1 MLATTADAK
10 QHDQQQ
16 QQTTAA
22 PACCTSAT
30 PITPELLL
38 ANNKEWAA
46 EMTRTRPDFFTSL
59 ADQQHPEVLWIGCS
73 DSRVPAN
80 QLLKL
85 DPGEVFVHRNVAA
98 IIHGNDINAHVVLQY
113 AVEVLKV
120 KHVIVCGHYGCGGVA
135 AALSD
140 AQLGLID
147 YWIRVVKDLHL
158 QHEDELRGL
167 SHQDKCDRMVEL
179 NVQASVKAIANTP
192 VVQNAWAKGQELT
205 IYGWCYR
212 LSDGILQDLDIRI
225 DSIAGVAKAHRVQ
238 PIPAKKA

>member
-10 QHDQQQ
+10 NQQ
-16 QQTTAA
+16 AA
-22 PACCTSAT
+22 PACCSK

-46 EMTRTRPDFFTSL
+46 EMTRTRPDFFASL
-59 ADQQHPEVLWIGCS
+59 ADQQHPEVLWFGCS

-98 IIHGNDINAHVVLQY
+98 IIHGNDLNAHVVLQY

-120 KHVIVCGHYGCGGVA
+120 KHVVVCGHYGCGGVA

-140 AQLGLID
+140 SQFGLID
-147 YWIRVVKDLHL
+147 YWIRVVKDLYV
-158 QHEDELRGL
+158 QHEAELAGL
-167 SHQDKCDRMVEL
+167 NQQEKCDRMVEL
-179 NVQASVKAIANTP
+179 NVHASVKAIANTP
-192 VVQNAWAKGQELT
+192 VVQNAWAKGQELA

-212 LSDGILQDLDIRI
+212 LTDGILQDLDIKI
-225 DSIAGVAKAHRVQ
+225 DSVAGVAKAHRVK
-238 PIPAKKA
+238 PISPKQA